1 MESKTAMPLRVDI
14 VSDVVCPWCIIGYLQ
29 LQKALAEL
37 PGEFTLDIHWQPF
50 ELTPTRP
57 AAGQD
62 LREHIAQKYGS
73 TPAQS
78 RGARQRLVEIGESLG
93 YHFDY
98 FDGMRMVNTFK
109 AHQLLHWAASHG
121 LQTALKL
128 AMFRAFFSE
137 RRDVGD
143 SEQLVAIAIAVGL
156 DGTEA
161 AQVLA
166 DGRYVDVVRQAQ
178 SAWLER
184 EVHAV
189 PTFFIQDTYM
199 IPGAQ
204 DAAVF
209 VQALQRIRE
218 RELASTGSGLR

>member
-1 MESKTAMPLRVDI
+1 MMESKTAMPLKVDI

-29 LQKALAEL
+29 LQKALAEM
-37 PGEFTLDIHWQPF
+37 PGEFMLDIHWQPF
-50 ELTPTRP
+50 ELNPTMP

-78 RGARQRLVEIGESLG
+78 RGARQRLVEIGDSLG

-109 AHQLLHWAASHG
+109 AHQLLHWAAIHG
-121 LQTALKL
+121 LQTELKL

-143 SEQLVAIAIAVGL
+143 SEQLVAIATAVGL

-161 AQVLA
+161 AQILA
-166 DGRYVDVVRQAQ
+166 DGRYVEDVRQAQ

-204 DAAVF
+204 EASVF

-218 RELASTGSGLR
+218 RELASTGS

>member
-1 MESKTAMPLRVDI
+1 MSKTLKLDI
-14 VSDVVCPWCIIGYLQ
+14 VSDVSCPWCIIGYRALESALQ
-29 LQKALAEL
+29 NLL
-37 PGEFTLDIHWQPF
+37 PEIQADITWQPF
-50 ELTPTRP
+50 ELNPTMP

-78 RGARQRLVEIGESLG
+78 RGARQRLVEIGDSLG

-109 AHQLLHWAASHG
+109 AHQLLHWAAIHG
-121 LQTALKL
+121 LQTELKL

-143 SEQLVAIAIAVGL
+143 SEQLVAIATAVGL

-161 AQVLA
+161 AQILA
-166 DGRYVDVVRQAQ
+166 DGRYVEDVRQAQ

-189 PTFFIQDTYM
+189 PTFFIQDSYM

-204 DAAVF
+204 EAAVF

-218 RELASTGSGLR
+218 RELASTGS

>member
-1 MESKTAMPLRVDI
+1 MIDSKAAMPLRVDI

-29 LQKALAEL
+29 LQKALAQM
-37 PGEFTLDIHWQPF
+37 PGEFELDIHWQPF
-50 ELTPTRP
+50 ELNPGMP

-62 LREHIAQKYGS
+62 LGEHIAQKYGS

-78 RGARQRLVEIGESLG
+78 RGARQRLVEVGESLD

-98 FDGMRMVNTFK
+98 FEGMLMVNTFK
-109 AHQLLHWAASHG
+109 AHQLLQWAATLG
-121 LQTALKL
+121 RQTELKL
-128 AMFRAFFSE
+128 ALFGAFFSE

-143 SEQLVAIAIAVGL
+143 SEQLIEIATAVGL
-156 DGTEA
+156 DGAEA
-161 AQVLA
+161 GLVLT
-166 DGRYVDVVRQAQ
+166 DGRYAEVVRQEQ
-178 SAWLER
+178 SRWLER

-218 RELASTGSGLR
+218 RELATAGSS

>member
-1 MESKTAMPLRVDI
+1 MMERKTAMLLRVDI

-29 LQKALAEL
+29 LQKALAQM
-37 PGEFTLDIHWQPF
+37 PGEFELDIHWQPF
-50 ELTPTRP
+50 ELNPVMP

-62 LREHIAQKYGS
+62 LGEHVAQKYGS

-78 RGARQRLVEIGESLG
+78 RGARQRLVEVGESLG

-109 AHQLLHWAASHG
+109 AHQLLHWAATLG
-121 LQTALKL
+121 RQTELKL
-128 AMFRAFFSE
+128 ALFGAFFSE

-143 SEQLVAIAIAVGL
+143 SEQLVDIATAVGL
-156 DGTEA
+156 DGAEA
-161 AQVLA
+161 GLVLA
-166 DGRYVDVVRQAQ
+166 DGRYGEVVRQEQ
-178 SAWLER
+178 SRWLER
-184 EVHAV
+184 DVHAV

-204 DAAVF
+204 EAAVF

-218 RELASTGSGLR
+218 RELASTGS

>member
-1 MESKTAMPLRVDI
+1 MMERKTAMLLRVDI

-29 LQKALAEL
+29 LQKALAQM
-37 PGEFTLDIHWQPF
+37 PGEFELDI
-50 ELTPTRP
+50 
-57 AAGQD
+57 
-62 LREHIAQKYGS
+62 KYGS

-78 RGARQRLVEIGESLG
+78 RGARQRLVEVGESLG

-109 AHQLLHWAASHG
+109 AHQLLHWAATLG
-121 LQTALKL
+121 RQTELKL
-128 AMFRAFFSE
+128 ALFGAFFSE

-143 SEQLVAIAIAVGL
+143 SEQLVDIATAAGL
-156 DGTEA
+156 DGAEA
-161 AQVLA
+161 GLVLA
-166 DGRYVDVVRQAQ
+166 DGRYGEVVRQEQ
-178 SAWLER
+178 SRWLER
-184 EVHAV
+184 DVHAV

-204 DAAVF
+204 EAAVF

-218 RELASTGSGLR
+218 RELASTGS

>member
-1 MESKTAMPLRVDI
+1 MMDSKAPMPLRVDI

-29 LQKALAEL
+29 LQKALAQM
-37 PGEFTLDIHWQPF
+37 PGEFELDIHWQPF
-50 ELTPTRP
+50 ELNPGMP
-57 AAGQD
+57 AAGQE
-62 LREHIAQKYGS
+62 LGEHIAQKYGS

-78 RGARQRLVEIGESLG
+78 RGARQRLVEVGESLG

-109 AHQLLHWAASHG
+109 AHQLLHWAATLG
-121 LQTALKL
+121 RQTELKL
-128 AMFRAFFSE
+128 ALFGAFFSE

-143 SEQLVAIAIAVGL
+143 SEQLVDIATAVGL
-156 DGTEA
+156 DGAEA
-161 AQVLA
+161 ALILA
-166 DGRYVDVVRQAQ
+166 EGRYGELVRQQQ
-178 SAWLER
+178 SRWLER
-184 EVHAV
+184 DVHAA

-218 RELASTGSGLR
+218 RELASTGS

>member
-1 MESKTAMPLRVDI
+1 MMESKTAMPLKVDI

-29 LQKALAEL
+29 LQKALAEM
-37 PGEFTLDIHWQPF
+37 PGEFMLDIHWQPF
-50 ELTPTRP
+50 ELNPTMP

-78 RGARQRLVEIGESLG
+78 RGARQRLVEIGDSLG

-109 AHQLLHWAASHG
+109 AHQLLHWAAIHG
-121 LQTALKL
+121 LQTELKL

-143 SEQLVAIAIAVGL
+143 SEQLVAIATAVGL

-161 AQVLA
+161 AQILA
-166 DGRYVDVVRQAQ
+166 DGRYVEDVRQAQ

-189 PTFFIQDTYM
+189 PTFFIQDAYM

-204 DAAVF
+204 EAAVF

-218 RELASTGSGLR
+218 RELASTGS

>member
-1 MESKTAMPLRVDI
+1 MDSKAPMPLRVDI

-29 LQKALAEL
+29 LQKALAQM
-37 PGEFTLDIHWQPF
+37 PGEFELDIHWQPF
-50 ELTPTRP
+50 ELNPGMP
-57 AAGQD
+57 AAGQE
-62 LREHIAQKYGS
+62 LGEHIAQKYGS

-78 RGARQRLVEIGESLG
+78 RGARQRLVEVGESLG

-109 AHQLLHWAASHG
+109 AHQLLHWAATLG
-121 LQTALKL
+121 RQTELKL
-128 AMFRAFFSE
+128 ALFGAFFSE

-143 SEQLVAIAIAVGL
+143 SEQLIDIATAVGL
-156 DGTEA
+156 DGAEA
-161 AQVLA
+161 ALILA
-166 DGRYVDVVRQAQ
+166 EGRYGELVRQQQ
-178 SAWLER
+178 SRWLER
-184 EVHAV
+184 DVHAV

-218 RELASTGSGLR
+218 RELASTGS

>member
-1 MESKTAMPLRVDI
+1 MMDSKAPMPLRVDI

-29 LQKALAEL
+29 LQKALAQM
-37 PGEFTLDIHWQPF
+37 PGEFELDIHWQPF
-50 ELTPTRP
+50 ELNPGMP
-57 AAGQD
+57 AAGQE
-62 LREHIAQKYGS
+62 LGEHIAQKYGS

-78 RGARQRLVEIGESLG
+78 RGARQRLVEVGESLG

-109 AHQLLHWAASHG
+109 AHQLLHWAATLG
-121 LQTALKL
+121 RQTELKL
-128 AMFRAFFSE
+128 ALFGAFFSE

-143 SEQLVAIAIAVGL
+143 SEQLIDIATAVGL
-156 DGTEA
+156 DGAEA
-161 AQVLA
+161 ALILA
-166 DGRYVDVVRQAQ
+166 EGRYGEVVRQEQ
-178 SAWLER
+178 SRWLER
-184 EVHAV
+184 DVHAV

-218 RELASTGSGLR
+218 RELASTGS

>member
-1 MESKTAMPLRVDI
+1 MMERKTAMLLRVDI

-29 LQKALAEL
+29 LQKALAQM
-37 PGEFTLDIHWQPF
+37 PGEFELDIHWQPF
-50 ELTPTRP
+50 ELNPVMP

-62 LREHIAQKYGS
+62 LGEHVAQKYGS

-78 RGARQRLVEIGESLG
+78 RGARQRLVEVGESLG

-109 AHQLLHWAASHG
+109 AHQLLHWAATLG
-121 LQTALKL
+121 RQTELKL
-128 AMFRAFFSE
+128 ALFGAFFSE

-143 SEQLVAIAIAVGL
+143 SEQLVDIATAAGL
-156 DGTEA
+156 DGAEA
-161 AQVLA
+161 GLVLA
-166 DGRYVDVVRQAQ
+166 DGRYGEVVRQEQ
-178 SAWLER
+178 SRWLER
-184 EVHAV
+184 DVHAV

-204 DAAVF
+204 EAAVF

-218 RELASTGSGLR
+218 RELASTGS

>member
-1 MESKTAMPLRVDI
+1 MMESKTAMPLRVDI

-29 LQKALAEL
+29 LQKALAEV

-50 ELTPTRP
+50 ELNPTMP

-121 LQTALKL
+121 RQTALKL

-143 SEQLVAIAIAVGL
+143 SEQLVAIATAVGL

-166 DGRYVDVVRQAQ
+166 DGRYVETVRQAQ

-204 DAAVF
+204 DAGVF

-218 RELASTGSGLR
+218 RELASTGS